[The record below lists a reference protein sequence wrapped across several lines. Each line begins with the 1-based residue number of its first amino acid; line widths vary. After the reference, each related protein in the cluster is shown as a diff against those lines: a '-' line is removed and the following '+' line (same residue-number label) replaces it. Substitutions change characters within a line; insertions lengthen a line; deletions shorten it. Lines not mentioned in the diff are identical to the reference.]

1 MKILIVEDD
10 SYKYSKVQAF
20 LQDLIAQSEFIHK
33 DSVYGAVLYLRSEK
47 PDLVILDMSLPSHPL
62 VAGQGSPVSMPAG
75 GIEVIMELKL
85 LGKTDIHIVVL
96 TQYPNVEIEDEY
108 YSISQSQ
115 EVIREI
121 YGMQRIE
128 VIYYDNES
136 ADWSV
141 KLRGALLPV

>member
-10 SYKYSKVQAF
+10 SYKYSKVRAF

-33 DSVYGAVLYLRSEK
+33 DSVHGAVLYLRSEK
-47 PDLVILDMSLPSHPL
+47 PDLVILDMSLPSHSL

-108 YSISQSQ
+108 YSIPQSQ
-115 EVIREI
+115 ELIREL
-121 YGMQRIE
+121 YGMERIE

-141 KLRGALLPV
+141 KLRGALLPI

>member
-20 LQDLIAQSEFIHK
+20 LQDLISQSEFIHK

-115 EVIREI
+115 ELIREL
-121 YGMQRIE
+121 YGMERIE

-141 KLRGALLPV
+141 KLRGALLPI